1 MYLYSVLRKIAHKS
15 STALAFPSSLHSRN
29 FSVQSDDISM
39 MMTRQQITAPENLD
53 RRHNTM
59 HACVTFNPVRV
70 PSAFRDNARARGVTP
85 KAQRGFTVRA
95 ADEEVDPEEVL
106 MDCEERMDKSIES
119 IRTNFNTVRT
129 GRANAAI
136 LDRVEVEYY
145 GAMTPL
151 QTIANATTPDAQ
163 TILIQP
169 FDKGAINDIERALM
183 MSDLGLTPGNDGNCI
198 RLNIPPLTADRRKE
212 LAKLVSKLGE
222 DGKVAIRNVRRDAL
236 KSIGKLEGMGEDQ
249 IKDFE
254 EQVDKLSGE
263 YVKQVDALVKAKE
276 EELSKV

>member
-1 MYLYSVLRKIAHKS
+1 
-15 STALAFPSSLHSRN
+15 
-29 FSVQSDDISM
+29 
-39 MMTRQQITAPENLD
+39 
-53 RRHNTM
+53 M
-59 HACVTFNPVRV
+59 HALTFTPAV
-70 PSAFRDNARARGVTP
+70 PSAFRARP
-85 KAQRGFTVRA
+85 QRRERCVAPRA
-95 ADEEVDPEEVL
+95 HHERALRADGEEIDPDEVML
-106 MDCEERMDKSIES
+106 DMEERMEKSIDS

-151 QTIANATTPDAQ
+151 KSIANATTPDAQ

-183 MSDLGLTPGNDGNCI
+183 MSDLGLTPSNDGNAI
-198 RLNIPPLTADRRKE
+198 RLNIPSLTADRRKE

-236 KSIGKLEGMGEDQ
+236 KSIGKLEGVGEDEIKSFEDQ
-249 IKDFE
+249 IE
-254 EQVDKLSGE
+254 KLTGE
-263 YVKQVDALVKAKE
+263 YVKQVDGLIKTKE

>member
-1 MYLYSVLRKIAHKS
+1 MRA
-15 STALAFPSSLHSRN
+15 
-29 FSVQSDDISM
+29 DGEDI
-39 MMTRQQITAPENLD
+39 
-53 RRHNTM
+53 
-59 HACVTFNPVRV
+59 
-70 PSAFRDNARARGVTP
+70 
-85 KAQRGFTVRA
+85 
-95 ADEEVDPEEVL
+95 DPEEVM
-106 MDCEERMDKSIES
+106 MDTEDRMEKSIES
-119 IRTNFNTVRT
+119 IRANFNTVRT

-151 QTIANATTPDAQ
+151 RTIAQATTPDSQ
-163 TILIQP
+163 TILISP

-236 KSIGKLEGMGEDQ
+236 KSIGKLEGIGEDD
-249 IKDFE
+249 IKGFE
-254 EQVDKLSGE
+254 DQVEKMTE
-263 YVKQVDALVKAKE
+263 KFVKQVDELVKTKEAELAK
-276 EELSKV
+276 V